1 MNGKLTLAQKRQL
14 AQRARPLHYGGDR
27 TGDEA
32 QVSAGYDRFAG
43 WGRWPARIALAL
55 LAALLT
61 LAAFTPV
68 TVGQGEA
75 AKPPSLAGVSIAPVK
90 PVRSDDLRL
99 YDAVIARLQRGENY
113 YDVVV
118 EEHRKLPFP
127 VKPGFAVRLPTLA
140 YLAAWLGPRGMM
152 AGSAL
157 LLAAIAL
164 VWWKRLGEEPGG
176 AEHRLLAL
184 ALLLTCSSFVLV
196 RYFHVL
202 HELWAGGLIALALA
216 LHRPGRR
223 WIGALLVAA
232 MALAI
237 RETALPFVLLAAA
250 MAGYRRDWRECLA
263 WAGLAALFVALW
275 ALHLHLIAAQTR
287 PDDLQSAPWITLRG
301 LSGWLSLTIL
311 PTPLRFLPSAL
322 AGPMVVLALFGWSGW
337 RSSLGSFASLL
348 LLGYGLAFMIA
359 GRPENW
365 YWGALVT
372 PVLLVGLGFAP
383 MALHSLTKSAFSR

>member
-1 MNGKLTLAQKRQL
+1 MS
-14 AQRARPLHYGGDR
+14 
-27 TGDEA
+27 TGH
-32 QVSAGYDRFAG
+32 DRFAG

-55 LAALLT
+55 LAMLLA
-61 LAAFTPV
+61 LAALTPV
-68 TVGQGEA
+68 TVGNGEA
-75 AKPPSLAGVSIAPVK
+75 AKPPSLAGVSAAPAK
-90 PVRSDDLRL
+90 PVRFDDLRL

-113 YDVVV
+113 YAVIV

-140 YLAAWLGPRGMM
+140 YLAAWLGPQGLM
-152 AGSAL
+152 AASVL
-157 LLAAIAL
+157 LFAAIAL

-184 ALLLTCSSFVLV
+184 ALLLTGSSFVLV

-202 HELWAGGLIALALA
+202 HELWAGGLLALA
-216 LHRPGRR
+216 LGLHRTGPNAKAR
-223 WIGALLVAA
+223 WIGAVLVAA
-232 MALAI
+232 LALAI

-250 MAGYRRDWRECLA
+250 MAGYRRDWRECFA
-263 WAGLAALFVALW
+263 WAGLAALFVGLW

-287 PDDLQSAPWITLRG
+287 PDDLVSAPWITLRG
-301 LSGWLSLTIL
+301 FSGWLSPSIL

-322 AGPMVVLALFGWSGW
+322 AGSLVVLALFGWSGW
-337 RSSLGSFASLL
+337 RSSLGSFATLL

-372 PVLLVGLGFAP
+372 PVLLVGLAFAP
-383 MALHSLTKSAFSR
+383 MALRSLTRSAFSQ